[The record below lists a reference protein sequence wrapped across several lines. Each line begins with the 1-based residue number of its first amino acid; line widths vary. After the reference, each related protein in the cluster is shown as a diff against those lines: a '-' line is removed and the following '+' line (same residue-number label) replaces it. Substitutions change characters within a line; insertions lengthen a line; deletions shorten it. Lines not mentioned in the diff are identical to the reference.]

1 MSKGKG
7 GSGGHQTTTST
18 TEPPKYLQP
27 FLQQGVTD
35 AQSLYGKG
43 PQQYYPGQ
51 TVVGFS
57 PETES
62 ALGMQ
67 ANRAT
72 NGSPL
77 MGAANGYATNLLN
90 GSNPMTF
97 GGGSNPYLDK
107 TFNHAADQVTNR
119 LQSDFASSGRN
130 TGAARP
136 VANDEMSQL
145 ATGIYGGDYQAERDR
160 MAQEQGQQRSQQF
173 GVLGL
178 APGMAQS
185 DYNDI
190 NALRDVGAQRE
201 DLTGR
206 QYSDAASRFDFGQNA
221 PGANLDQYLAR
232 LGGYPGSAMSSSTP
246 IYRNPVAGGLGGAGM
261 GYGIGSQFGGNGGM
275 YGAIAGGLLGA
286 YGG

>member
-1 MSKGKG
+1 MSKG
-7 GSGGHQTTTST
+7 GSSRNQTTTST

-27 FLQQGVTD
+27 YLQQGVGA
-35 AQSLYGKG
+35 AQNLFNQG

-57 PETES
+57 PETET
-62 ALGMQ
+62 ALGLQ
-67 ANRAT
+67 SQRAQ

-77 MGAANGYATNLLN
+77 LGSAQNYATNLLN
-90 GSNPMTF
+90 GNNPITF
-97 GGGSNPYLDK
+97 GQGSNPWLDK

-136 VANDEMSQL
+136 VAADELSSL

-160 MAQEQGQQRSQQF
+160 MATELGQQRQQQF
-173 GVLGL
+173 GALGL
-178 APGMAQS
+178 APGLAQA

-190 NALRDVGAQRE
+190 NALRDVGAARE
-201 DLTGR
+201 DLSGR
-206 QYSDAASRFDFGQNA
+206 QAQDAAARWDFAQNA

-232 LGGYPGSAMSSSTP
+232 LRGYPGSAMSQSTP

-261 GYGIGSQFGGNGGM
+261 GYQIGSGFGGNGGL